1 MFAFHGSWLQRP
13 EIRASTPT
21 ALTATATSPLAV
33 DVSAMRDGRGLDATT
48 ELEVGVVV
56 YAFKECANVS
66 HNIHTCRFLCV
77 CVHTYYCVTE
87 YSSYTH
93 STYILTYLAVLAV
106 VVVVYNV
113 PLSHLHANHVC
124 IVQTL
129 IV

>member
-21 ALTATATSPLAV
+21 AFTATATSPLAV
-33 DVSAMRDGRGLDATT
+33 DVSAMRDGRGLDVTT

-77 CVHTYYCVTE
+77 CVHTYVLLCNRVQFV
-87 YSSYTH
+87 YT
-93 STYILTYLAVLAV
+93 
-106 VVVVYNV
+106 N
-113 PLSHLHANHVC
+113 C
-124 IVQTL
+124 TL
-129 IV
+129 YT

>member
-13 EIRASTPT
+13 EIRAGTPT
-21 ALTATATSPLAV
+21 ALTATATSPLGV
-33 DVSAMRDGRGLDATT
+33 NVSAMRDGRGLDVTT

-66 HNIHTCRFLCV
+66 HNVHTCRFLCV
-77 CVHTYYCVTE
+77 CVCTYVLLCNRVRM
-87 YSSYTH
+87 
-93 STYILTYLAVLAV
+93 YLAVLAV

-113 PLSHLHANHVC
+113 PLSHLPASHVC